1 MIGSFRNF
9 AKTKFAGLLVFIM
22 IIPFVFWGMGSMFS
36 SGNTNNIAKINKTN
50 ISTQEF
56 IDYLNSS
63 GVPQET
69 IKKNLDNNK
78 VISPANG
85 KVVFIGESEEGEYFK
100 EKKLQISIFMSPFDV
115 HINRHPISGEI
126 KYYKYHKG
134 KYLVAWHPKSSTKNE
149 RTTTVIEN
157 SKIKILVRQIAGL
170 VARRIINYSKVGSKV
185 DQASQL
191 GFIKFGSRADIF
203 LPLDF
208 KSSINVGQKTI
219 AGVTELGK
227 LN

>member
-1 MIGSFRNF
+1 MVRIHKEGKSFITVLLIVLTIINVSIVL
-9 AKTKFAGLLVFIM
+9 TGLSLFILSCS
-22 IIPFVFWGMGSMFS
+22 ISVFVFLFFL
-36 SGNTNNIAKINKTN
+36 
-50 ISTQEF
+50 QF
-56 IDYLNSS
+56 FRD
-63 GVPQET
+63 PQ